1 MYPDDNDDQSRLE
14 KKLKQAAEQQ
24 QADRDTYLIE
34 LRMLNAPEVL
44 KQTASKLV
52 PKKFNPSDIV
62 DWEAG
67 LRNRTV
73 YGPFVVIKQLAE
85 PIVLTPELGVDA
97 TTAGFLDP
105 VDTQVLMRSSSESV
119 LTMWLDSRH
128 LRVVPA

>member
-1 MYPDDNDDQSRLE
+1 MYPDEDDQSKLE
-14 KKLKQAAEQQ
+14 KKLKQAVEQQ

-34 LRMLNAPEVL
+34 LRMLNAPEQL
-44 KQTASKLV
+44 KQTIDKLV
-52 PKKFNPSDIV
+52 VKKFVTGTIV

-73 YGPFVVIKQLAE
+73 YGPFVVVRQLEE
-85 PIVLTPELGVDA
+85 PIMLTPDLGVDA

-119 LTMWLDSRH
+119 MTMWLDSRH
-128 LRVVPA
+128 LRAVQA